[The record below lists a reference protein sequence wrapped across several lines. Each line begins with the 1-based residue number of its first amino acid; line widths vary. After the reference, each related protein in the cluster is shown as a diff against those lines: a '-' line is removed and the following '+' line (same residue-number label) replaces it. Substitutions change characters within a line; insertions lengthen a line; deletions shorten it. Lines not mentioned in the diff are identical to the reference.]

1 ELLTIEY
8 YVAGWVSKLLA
19 RIWLG
24 DDKLASNV
32 WDDVRSGVGAPVVE
46 EPLKRLASELTGL
59 SRLLTGA
66 LYGFFEWVGHGEAP
80 NNLQAL
86 SSRLSCHISYLV
98 IPLPVGML
106 LHSLY
111 NSKTSLDDWI
121 SLLTPIL
128 SIIEGL
134 IINAITRVW

>member
-32 WDDVRSGVGAPVVE
+32 WDDVRSGVGAPVIE

-66 LYGFFEWVGHGEAP
+66 LYGFYEWVGHGEAP
-80 NNLQAL
+80 SDLAAL
-86 SSRLSCHISYLV
+86 SSRLDHAFYTM
-98 IPLPVGML
+98 IPLPVGVL

-111 NSKTSLDDWI
+111 NSGTSLDYWTR
-121 SLLTPIL
+121 LLTPIL

-134 IINAITRVW
+134 IINAITGVW

>member
-1 ELLTIEY
+1 M
-8 YVAGWVSKLLA
+8 
-19 RIWLG
+19 
-24 DDKLASNV
+24 
-32 WDDVRSGVGAPVVE
+32 
-46 EPLKRLASELTGL
+46 
-59 SRLLTGA
+59 TGA

-80 NNLQAL
+80 NDLQAL
-86 SSRLSCHISYLV
+86 SLRLSWHISYLV
-98 IPLPVGML
+98 IPLPAGML